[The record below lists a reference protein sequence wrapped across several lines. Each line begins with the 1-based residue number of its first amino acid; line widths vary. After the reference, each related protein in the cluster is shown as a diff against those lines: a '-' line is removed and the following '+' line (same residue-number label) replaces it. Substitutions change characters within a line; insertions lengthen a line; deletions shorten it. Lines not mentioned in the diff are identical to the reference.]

1 MWRKDD
7 LKSQE
12 VPDISTQAVNS
23 TNPLPDSAPD
33 SREYSSQPAISPGA
47 IACISQGIKIHG
59 EIAGSEDLFLD
70 GELDGKLD
78 LAGASL
84 TIGPNGRVNADVNA
98 REVIVRGRLVGKVA
112 GKDRVQ
118 IWNTGRVEGEIRTA
132 RLAMEDGAV
141 LRGKV
146 ETGKPA
152 EKSAGPVR
160 AETKPFVEKPETV
173 ITPALPVGSAGD

>member
-12 VPDISTQAVNS
+12 LPDISTQAVNS
-23 TNPLPDSAPD
+23 TNPLPDSAPA
-33 SREYSSQPAISPGA
+33 SREHSSQPAISPGA

-70 GELDGKLD
+70 GELNGKLD

-84 TIGPNGRVNADVNA
+84 TIGPNGRVKADVNA
-98 REVIVRGRLVGKVA
+98 REVIVRGYLIGKVA

-118 IWNTGRVEGEIRTA
+118 IWNAGRVEGEIRTE
-132 RLAMEDGAV
+132 RLVIEDGAV

-152 EKSAGPVR
+152 EKSASPVQ
-160 AETKPFVEKPETV
+160 AETIRLVEKPETV
-173 ITPALPVGSAGD
+173 ISPALPVAPAGD